1 MRPRRRTALLG
12 IVWLSFAGMPA
23 CARAAASTEPV
34 KCNLKIDSQA
44 LANALQEFARQC
56 GLQIIFFSRVA
67 EGLRAPALDGRYTIA
82 AALSALLSGSRLT
95 FRVINPKTVEIRLPE
110 ATNRRDGADGR
121 PTETYR
127 DDLV

>member
-1 MRPRRRTALLG
+1 MRTRRGGALLG
-12 IVWLSFAGMPA
+12 IVWLSVAGMPA

-56 GLQIIFFSRVA
+56 DLQIIFFSRVA

-82 AALSALLSGSRLT
+82 AALSALLAGSRLT

-110 ATNRRDGADGR
+110 ATNQRDGADGR
-121 PTETYR
+121 STETYR